1 MKTYEQVIERAGSG
15 IFDSYMG
22 GSYEYY
28 SVVNVS
34 EIAFI
39 FEKTTDQVTEDAK
52 RVFKRLVA
60 EQVAR
65 HAPQGK

>member
-1 MKTYEQVIERAGSG
+1 MKTYEQVIERAGSR

-28 SVVNVS
+28 RVANVS

-39 FEKTTDQVTEDAK
+39 FEKTTEQVSEDAK
-52 RVFKRLVA
+52 RVFKGLVA

-65 HAPQGK
+65 YKK